1 MDSVEVEKVE
11 VKEAESLKG
20 PVVAD
25 KSKEEEMAVSS
36 ES

>member
-1 MDSVEVEKVE
+1 MDRVEVEKVE
-11 VKEAESLKG
+11 EKEAESLKS